1 MSVPT
6 IDPFGGLEGED
17 RDAYAATLGILRAYG
32 LESLAPTVLGFITQ
46 GYSSDTIQVLLPET
60 PEYKQRFQANEAR
73 RKAGLPVLSPAEYLS
88 VEDSYRQIM
97 SSAGLP
103 IGFYDQPSDFT
114 SWIAQD
120 VAPQEVQQRV
130 ATAKEIVNNLD
141 PGALGYMRQ
150 WYTDGDLVAYA
161 LDRTRAADV
170 LERQWKAS
178 QAASAGRDNGL
189 RLNQGQ
195 AEQVGNLGLSDIQ
208 MRAGMSEAANLGTSA
223 QRLSTVYGGQFTE
236 QDAID
241 ATFFSSQPAQQRAR
255 KLASQERASFSGS
268 SGVTSKSLSAKTA
281 GQL

>member
-1 MSVPT
+1 MADPV
-6 IDPFGGLEGED
+6 DPFGGLSGED
-17 RDAYAATLGILRAYG
+17 RDAYAAILGALRVYG
-32 LESLAPTVLGFITQ
+32 LESLAPTVMGYIQQ
-46 GYSSDTIQVLLPET
+46 GYSSDTVSVLLPES
-60 PEYKQRFQANEAR
+60 PEYKQRFSANEAR

-114 SWIAQD
+114 AWISQD
-120 VAPQEVQQRV
+120 VAPQEVQERV
-130 ATAKEIVNNLD
+130 ATAKEIVNSLD
-141 PGALGYMRQ
+141 PGALDQMRQ
-150 WYTDGDLVAYA
+150 WYSDGDLVAYA
-161 LDRTRAADV
+161 LDRTRATAV
-170 LERQWKAS
+170 VERQWKAA

-189 RLNQGQ
+189 AINQGQ
-195 AEQVGNLGLSDIQ
+195 AEQVGNLGLSGTQI
-208 MRAGMSEAANLGTSA
+208 RAGMSEAANLGTSTR
-223 QRLSTVYGGQFTE
+223 RLSTVYGGDFTE

-281 GQL
+281 GLL